1 MMCYREVIVSIDFN
15 ELARQTIELSETF
28 SQDSSERLRLV
39 GDEMS
44 LPIDEELIQETHLES
59 SESQSELEVE
69 IEAPP
74 EVPSFRPLA
83 EAPEA
88 PEVTGVLFYFD
99 CGISTFCLRGMPSD
113 DLGWDYERLEKKDP
127 KFISQ
132 FKLKEDWSFDNFIFY
147 PTRDFCEAEIIAE
160 HILNKRFPREEA
172 SLCNISDPG
181 FSWWLDESEHGLEIF
196 YQSQRI
202 ERDQD
207 YIQLGPLGDSLIAS
221 RRFSSGLEFL
231 KKFFPV
237 NEYSSTEKNFSISCS
252 HNNHEA
258 FLSFQNIFLSGEW
271 SFDHLIENSTG
282 DERTFFL
289 FLREVAYLRKFWI
302 HAQGLLDA
310 RK

>member
-1 MMCYREVIVSIDFN
+1 MVSIDFN
-15 ELARQTIELSETF
+15 ELARETIELSETL
-28 SQDSSERLRLV
+28 SQNESERFKLV
-39 GDEMS
+39 VNDEVTLS
-44 LPIDEELIQETHLES
+44 REEVIVESVPEILPEL
-59 SESQSELEVE
+59 
-69 IEAPP
+69 
-74 EVPSFRPLA
+74 PSFHAVA
-83 EAPEA
+83 EAPEVA
-88 PEVTGVLFYFD
+88 GVLSYFD

-127 KFISQ
+127 KFLQ
-132 FKLKEDWSFDNFIFY
+132 EFKLKEDWSFDNFVFY

-160 HILNKRFPREEA
+160 HILNKRFPREES

-221 RRFSSGLEFL
+221 KRFSMGLTFL
-231 KKFFPV
+231 SKFFPV
-237 NEYSSTEKNFSISCS
+237 NEFSSTEKNFSISCS

-258 FLSFQNIFLSGEW
+258 FLSFQNIFLTGEW
-271 SFDHLIENSTG
+271 NFDHLIEGSVG
-282 DERTFFL
+282 DEKTFFL

-302 HAQGLLDA
+302 YTQSLLEA
-310 RK
+310 KK